1 VQLRWEGQ
9 IILPSRGILPHSQLE
24 EFVVGN
30 VTFAAV
36 AVAAAGAV
44 VVVVDDVVVAV
55 AVAVAVEVFS
65 LCRQTTLQT
74 YPSNGPVG
82 SRLALVLKI
91 RCNELAPVN
100 RMLADLVP
108 QYILL
113 NSGAALLPYTICRWS
128 ERVHRS
134 SLLLRLSLV
143 LIRHDTLR
151 SHPSGTSRQ
160 LHL

>member
-9 IILPSRGILPHSQLE
+9 IILPSRGTLPHSQLE

-36 AVAAAGAV
+36 VAAAGAV
-44 VVVVDDVVVAV
+44 VVVVDDVAV
-55 AVAVAVEVFS
+55 DVAVAVEVFS
-65 LCRQTTLQT
+65 LCRQATLQT

-82 SRLALVLKI
+82 SRLALVFKI
-91 RCNELAPVN
+91 RCNELSPVN